1 MENIF
6 VIQIPASE
14 RFLVRMKYLILKT
27 EVLIPDEISKP
38 SLLVSPCFLRA
49 SISLNSCSLFSKSL
63 WLYKSSCNININTF
77 CQDFHHDAVD
87 LIVLLTFPGFLTL
100 KCTSYPETYDL
111 RKEPIQKNRRSAVH
125 LFYLSCSKI
134 SDSLVVLNPT
144 FSFCLSF
151 MSSSVSTN
159 GGSVGKLNWTDL
171 TGLAGD

>member
-14 RFLVRMKYLILKT
+14 RFLVRMKYLFVKT

-63 WLYKSSCNININTF
+63 WLYKSSCNINVNTL

-87 LIVLLTFPGFLTL
+87 LIILLSFPRFLTL
-100 KCTSYPETYDL
+100 KCTSYPGTYDR
-111 RKEPIQKNRRSAVH
+111 RKEPIQKPDVL
-125 LFYLSCSKI
+125 LFYLLCSKI
-134 SDSLVVLNPT
+134 SDSLVVLNLP
-144 FSFCLSF
+144 SPS
-151 MSSSVSTN
+151 
-159 GGSVGKLNWTDL
+159 
-171 TGLAGD
+171 A

>member
-100 KCTSYPETYDL
+100 KCTSYLETYDL
-111 RKEPIQKNRRSAVH
+111 RKEPIQKTDV
-125 LFYLSCSKI
+125 LQYIYI
-134 SDSLVVLNPT
+134 SDSLVVPNPT